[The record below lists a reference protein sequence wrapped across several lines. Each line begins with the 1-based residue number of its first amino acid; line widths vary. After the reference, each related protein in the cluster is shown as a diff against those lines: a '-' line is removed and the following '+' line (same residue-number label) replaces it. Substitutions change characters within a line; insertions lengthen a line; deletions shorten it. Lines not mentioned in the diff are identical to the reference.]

1 VSSLVD
7 RYLPRWLY
15 LHEFALSLPSDDEA
29 DLKDAIALLIRDRLM
44 VDGHLNEIEFRFLEG
59 KPDLRTTAW
68 INKLST
74 SDFNWA
80 TSEMLAGVDTTKP
93 GARVSDSVG
102 ILIEIAAS
110 AVEHFEDRGK
120 PPRRSAGGRKPVYD
134 KAVVEKFVFEQ
145 MIHHGEFSVDDPEW
159 NAKARL
165 REATRK
171 EFGEASDST
180 IDSYLDPALEKWR
193 ATPKT

>member
-1 VSSLVD
+1 VNALID

-29 DLKDAIALLIRDRLM
+29 DLKDAIALLVRDRLI
-44 VDGHLNEIEFRFLEG
+44 VDGHLNENEFRFLEG

-68 INKLST
+68 VNKLST
-74 SDFNWA
+74 EDFNWA
-80 TSEMLAGVDTTKP
+80 TSEMLAGVDTSKP

-110 AVEHFEDRGK
+110 ALEHFEGK
-120 PPRRSAGGRKPVYD
+120 GNPPRRGVGGRKPKYD
-134 KAVVEKFVFEQ
+134 KAAVERFVFEQ
-145 MIHHGEFSVDDPEW
+145 MTHHGEFSHDDPDW

-165 REATRK
+165 LEAIRK
-171 EFGEASDST
+171 RFGEAGDST
-180 IDSYLDPALEKWR
+180 IESYVDPALEKWR
-193 ATPKT
+193 ARPET